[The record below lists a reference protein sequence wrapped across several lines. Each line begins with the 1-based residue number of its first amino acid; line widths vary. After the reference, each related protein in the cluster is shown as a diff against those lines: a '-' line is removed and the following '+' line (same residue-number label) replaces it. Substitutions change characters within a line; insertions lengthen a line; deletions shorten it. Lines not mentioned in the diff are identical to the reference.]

1 VLGDTED
8 TDGNFRRA
16 WRSVSCAA
24 CRRVRQRH
32 QHRLRFGD
40 FRRGAFY
47 CPADHRVYIDLA
59 FFRQLETEFAA
70 QGDFAK
76 AYVIAHEV
84 GHHVQTITGISK
96 RFAPRSSSLPKPMRT
111 RCG

>member
-1 VLGDTED
+1 MGSIPL
-8 TDGNFRRA
+8 A
-16 WRSVSCAA
+16 SPSP
-24 CRRVRQRH
+24 VRERDH
-32 QHRLRFGD
+32 NGLRFGD

-47 CPADHRVYIDLA
+47 CPADNRLYIDLA

-84 GHHVQTITGISK
+84 GPSRADHH
-96 RFAPRSSSLPKPMRT
+96 RHL
-111 RCG
+111 